1 MILNTQDPAE
11 SDLTIKTAPVL
22 WLVRAHS
29 APGTAAP
36 ELSRTATRNELE
48 TFCAS
53 AILTAQARIT
63 TNNILN
69 FFIEAPVSAGNPKP
83 AVWSPDED
91 PSHSQDFEPVKQL
104 KRSIYPKSRMQDKST
119 PIRYCFTRGQSDSNR
134 FRIHGCAGGPSN
146 GIERNWEESWLQSS
160 FRRPFGRLGGRC

>member
-1 MILNTQDPAE
+1 MAPTSKLRLPRVRVWPASTAMSFTDNALKPLAWAAKEYVPAGMILNTQDPAE

-69 FFIEAPVSAGNPKP
+69 FFIETPVSAGNPKP

-91 PSHSQDFEPVKQL
+91 PSHSQDFEP
-104 KRSIYPKSRMQDKST
+104 R
-119 PIRYCFTRGQSDSNR
+119 
-134 FRIHGCAGGPSN
+134 
-146 GIERNWEESWLQSS
+146 
-160 FRRPFGRLGGRC
+160 